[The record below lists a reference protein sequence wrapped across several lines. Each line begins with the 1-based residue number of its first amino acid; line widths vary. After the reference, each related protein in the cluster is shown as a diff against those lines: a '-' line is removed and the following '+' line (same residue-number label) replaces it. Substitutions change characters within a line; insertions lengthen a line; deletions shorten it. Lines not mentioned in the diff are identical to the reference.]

1 MIRIKKVFWQA
12 ESINLTL
19 LWHNG
24 GNIQLKASESDP
36 CSQELALH
44 DLKNFQNSHKSPQM
58 AKSHISTEIKSLLLR
73 WRLPVLQRRKTSGPS
88 PKKEI
93 NQKRKKWS
101 IFKCYQT
108 PRSKGE
114 KVGKSTKVVINC
126 SNVHFELSNHI
137 SLSHELFLRHHL
149 ANNNVWI
156 FICEFSEVLT
166 KENCEKLYPWRW
178 GEALWAL
185 TKRVPWDWKAKWNVT
200 SQSHL
205 IIVTE
210 KAKRH
215 TGEMA
220 QTKNT
225 IRIITRWF

>member
-1 MIRIKKVFWQA
+1 M
-12 ESINLTL
+12 
-19 LWHNG
+19 
-24 GNIQLKASESDP
+24 KASSP
-36 CSQELALH
+36 AKK
-44 DLKNFQNSHKSPQM
+44 KNKWSITK
-58 AKSHISTEIKSLLLR
+58 KKKSTEFL
-73 WRLPVLQRRKTSGPS
+73 
-88 PKKEI
+88 

-220 QTKNT
+220 ETKNT
-225 IRIITRWF
+225 